1 MPDVRARLTADS
13 AGMTE
18 LRAHRPSPNAATHWR
33 RFLAGGGAVLV
44 GIVVATTVTGVGNSM
59 WLPTMIVLLGA
70 VMAIATGLVL
80 GVVHLVD
87 TRPRNAS
94 S

>member
-1 MPDVRARLTADS
+1 MPDVRARLTADT

-18 LRAHRPSPNAATHWR
+18 RRAHRPLPNSATHWR
-33 RFLAGGGAVLV
+33 KFLAGGGSVLV
-44 GIVVATTVTGVGNSM
+44 GIVVITTVTGVGNSM
-59 WLPTMIVLLGA
+59 WLPTMILLLGA

-80 GVVHLVD
+80 GVVHVAD

-94 S
+94 N